1 MTVDGIWTLDKMR
14 DLAQTA
20 KNENLRS
27 ADREFQQMLDKAL
40 ASKEDKE
47 LKEAAKQFEALF
59 IYQMFEKMRET
70 VSRGGLFE
78 ESMGEK
84 IFQGMLD
91 QEVSLKAAES
101 NSLGLAEMIYQ
112 QLKRK

>member
-1 MTVDGIWTLDKMR
+1 MKVDGLGITQIIGAVPDQGNRGYVKP
-14 DLAQTA
+14 
-20 KNENLRS
+20 
-27 ADREFQQMLDKAL
+27 ADEQFKQVLDKAL
-40 ASKEDKE
+40 ASKEDKD

-59 IYQMFEKMRET
+59 IYQMFQKMRET
-70 VSRGGLFE
+70 VVKGGLFE

-101 NSLGLAEMIYQ
+101 SSLGLAQIIYE
-112 QLKRK
+112 QLKKK